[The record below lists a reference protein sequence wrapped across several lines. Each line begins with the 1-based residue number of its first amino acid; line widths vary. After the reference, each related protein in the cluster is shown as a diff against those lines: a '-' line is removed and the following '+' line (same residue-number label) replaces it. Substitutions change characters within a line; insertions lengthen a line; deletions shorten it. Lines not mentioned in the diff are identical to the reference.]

1 MFDEF
6 YYTLRVSIDGMCY
19 RWAKI
24 ASLCAMSVIGK
35 HFAESELGVGRVQII
50 RVDYSRT
57 KNRLDIEHSQSL
69 VSTITGTN
77 IQYGGSRKQ

>member
-1 MFDEF
+1 MAALF
-6 YYTLRVSIDGMCY
+6 YTPKSPIVRGVKYDCHIMHPLKDKREGV
-19 RWAKI
+19 K
-24 ASLCAMSVIGK
+24 
-35 HFAESELGVGRVQII
+35 LGVGRVQII

-57 KNRLDIEHSQSL
+57 KNRLDIEHSRSL